1 MKKTLGIIGGMGP
14 LATCD
19 LMEKIIALT
28 KAGKDQD
35 NIHIV
40 VDCNTNIPDRTA
52 AIVGQG
58 ESPVPQLVRSGI
70 KLQGMGADVLVMS
83 CNTAHY
89 FYEEL
94 LPYFDVPLLH
104 MVRETGKF
112 LRQQSIKK
120 AGLLATDGTIN
131 SGVYE
136 KALAKEGIDIII
148 PDKEEQKIVMDVIY
162 KGIKGGKAGYHSGE
176 FRRVLENLLDR
187 GAQRL
192 VLGCTELPIAM
203 QKYQFSYPHIDP
215 TEVLAQAAVR
225 FCLEN

>member
-1 MKKTLGIIGGMGP
+1 MERRSSLPHREGDGMMKKTLGIIGGMGP

-120 AGLLATDGTIN
+120 EGFSRQMARSTPE
-131 SGVYE
+131 YMRRHWQR
-136 KALAKEGIDIII
+136 KELI
-148 PDKEEQKIVMDVIY
+148 
-162 KGIKGGKAGYHSGE
+162 S
-176 FRRVLENLLDR
+176 
-187 GAQRL
+187 
-192 VLGCTELPIAM
+192 
-203 QKYQFSYPHIDP
+203 
-215 TEVLAQAAVR
+215 
-225 FCLEN
+225 